1 MYIWGIENSGV
12 KYIPVLCLWIPGE
25 LFVCVSRFAWPNPVV
40 CVSRFAW
47 PNPVLVACH
56 WLHSSRTGDLDTGRV
71 VGQTGLNRS
80 LISNLATYVDAVNS
94 SPAGCYGANLM

>member
-1 MYIWGIENSGV
+1 MYIWGTGDCGV
-12 KYIPVLCLWIPGE
+12 KYIPVLRLRTPGE
-25 LFVCVSRFAWPNPVV
+25 LFICVSRFT
-40 CVSRFAW
+40 W

-56 WLHSSRTGDLDTGRV
+56 WLHSSRTGDLDTGYV

-94 SPAGCYGANLM
+94 SPAGCYGTNLM

>member
-1 MYIWGIENSGV
+1 MANRWPPAASSGLVLVLKCMYVNFS
-12 KYIPVLCLWIPGE
+12 LRTTGE
-25 LFVCVSRFAWPNPVV
+25 LFICVI
-40 CVSRFAW
+40 RFAW